1 MNELPVHKRKFHA
14 FLSHAHADNKIVD
27 NLNHWL
33 NEVAGIPIWYDASNL
48 QLGAQ
53 IATELPK
60 AIAQCRAMILI
71 LSKSSVASGWVQEEY
86 EAAMSQRT
94 QFKEFRIIPVRI
106 EECDIPGLLKTTKW
120 IDLVNGDLHLE
131 TANKLLASLYYS
143 NMEIEPEITKDIYV
157 SRTWRESE
165 AQLADHICLLLDK
178 AGFRLIG
185 DSEDQLGFEEGNRVR
200 SIISSCGGLAAI
212 LPHRGEGTTSKY
224 MLDEIKIAR
233 DLHLPTL
240 IIADPSVQL
249 PDDLAESVIPIQGNE
264 INNVSEVL
272 QAGIEDLKEIWNKPN
287 HPHYIFFATDLDPEN
302 YPRNQ
307 VIRQII
313 QRVTAMP
320 GIFGENIRE
329 SEVQKVINEKISSA
343 LMMIAD
349 ISDDNI
355 NTLIE
360 AGIARGANKQ
370 FYLVA
375 SGPRRRPP
383 FMFRDQ
389 QVWYYEDDI
398 QLLGIIHKIVYPY
411 RRRVLNNELSK
422 SHTLSL

>member
-1 MNELPVHKRKFHA
+1 MNGLPVYKRKFFA

-27 NLNHWL
+27 NLNYWL
-33 NEVAGIPIWYDASNL
+33 SETVGIPIWYDARNL
-48 QLGAQ
+48 LASAQ

-60 AIAQCRAMILI
+60 AIAQCRAMIII
-71 LSKSSVASGWVQEEY
+71 LSESSVASGWVKEEY
-86 EAAMSQRT
+86 ETAVSQRT
-94 QFKEFRIIPVRI
+94 QFKDFRIIPVRI
-106 EECDIPGLLKTTKW
+106 EKCDIPGFLETTKW

-131 TANKLLASLYYS
+131 TANELLASLYYT
-143 NMEIEPEITKDIYV
+143 NMEIEPEIRKDIYI

-165 AQLADHICLLLDK
+165 AQLADHICHQLDK

-185 DSEDQLGFEEGNRVR
+185 DSKDQPGFEKGNRVR
-200 SIISSCGGLAAI
+200 SIISSCGGLVAI
-212 LPHRGEGTTSKY
+212 LPHRGEGNTSKY
-224 MLDEIKIAR
+224 MLEEIEIAR

-240 IIADPSVQL
+240 IIADPSIQL
-249 PDDLAESVIPIQGNE
+249 PDDLAGSVIHIQGNE
-264 INNVSEVL
+264 INNVSDVL
-272 QAGIEDLKEIWNKPN
+272 HAGIEDLKEIWKKPA
-287 HPHYIFFATDLDPEN
+287 HPHYIFFATDLNTEN
-302 YPRNQ
+302 DQRNQ

-313 QRVTAMP
+313 QRVTAVP

-329 SEVQKVINEKISSA
+329 SGVQKAITEKISSA

-349 ISDDNI
+349 ISGDNI

-375 SGPRRRPP
+375 SGPRCRPP

-389 QVWYYEDDI
+389 QVWHYADDI

-411 RRRVLNNELSK
+411 RRRVLNNELPK
-422 SHTLSL
+422 SHM